1 MSAVNDFLE
10 NIDEQDLRAAVAEIK
25 QVHATGILP
34 DGVVRRLTRGLVDRT
49 RIPTAEAR
57 DVVEKAVL
65 RMAAFRWAG
74 V

>member
-1 MSAVNDFLE
+1 VSAVNDYLD
-10 NIDEQDLRAAVAEIK
+10 NIEEQDLRAAVAEIK
-25 QVHATGILP
+25 QVHTTGILP
-34 DGVVRRLTRGLVDRT
+34 DGVVRRLSRGLVDRT
-49 RIPTAEAR
+49 RIPSGEAR